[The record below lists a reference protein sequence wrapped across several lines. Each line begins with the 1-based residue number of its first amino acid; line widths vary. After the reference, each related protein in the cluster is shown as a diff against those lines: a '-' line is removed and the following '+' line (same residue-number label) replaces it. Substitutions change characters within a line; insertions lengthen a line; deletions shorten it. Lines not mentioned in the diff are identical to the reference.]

1 MTATTITKL
10 EPASEPIHFKDRLY
24 LYKSKDGIIV
34 SEYYGNF
41 ELDLDL
47 ALEVKNRI
55 NDLTGGKRAPQLFIA
70 SIDLSVSKEVREWGA
85 TEDAYAFA
93 TKSAI
98 ISNTLGQRIIA
109 NFLIKVQRPPRPT
122 RLFSNIDDA
131 VKWLVK

>member
-1 MTATTITKL
+1 MTTTAITKL
-10 EPASEPIHFKDRLY
+10 EPVSEPIHFKDRLY
-24 LYKSKDGIIV
+24 LYKSTDGIIV

-41 ELDLDL
+41 ELDLEL
-47 ALEVKNRI
+47 AMGVKKKI
-55 NDLTGGKRAPQLFIA
+55 GELCKGERAPQLFIA

-85 TEDAYAFA
+85 TEEAYVYA

-122 RLFSNIDDA
+122 RLFSNIEDA
-131 VKWLVK
+131 VKWLLK